1 MKKTQLPTPDAD
13 LEPRGLA
20 RDFAVY
26 ADLERERRRNS
37 YDDFE
42 PQVFDEAVAL
52 VLQKLRA

>member
-1 MKKTQLPTPDAD
+1 MKKPQSPVPDAD

-20 RDFAVY
+20 KDFAIY
-26 ADLERERRRNS
+26 AELERERRRNS

-42 PQVFDEAVAL
+42 PRVFDEAVTL

>member
-1 MKKTQLPTPDAD
+1 MKNEKSPAPDAD

-20 RDFAVY
+20 KDFAVY
-26 ADLERERRRNS
+26 AELERERRRNS

-42 PQVFDEAVAL
+42 PRVFDEAVAL